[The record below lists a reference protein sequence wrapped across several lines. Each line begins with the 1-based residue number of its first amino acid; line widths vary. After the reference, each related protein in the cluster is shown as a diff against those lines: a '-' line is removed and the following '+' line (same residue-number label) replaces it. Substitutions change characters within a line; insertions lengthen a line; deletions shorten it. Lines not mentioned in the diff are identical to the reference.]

1 MLGNSKGPGEMGRVG
16 PRHDKTALGTF
27 ATCKH
32 PGEPAT
38 SVSTHGMG
46 RVMTKWPVGHS
57 RRANIPMFP
66 PICAAQSEA
75 SSYAT

>member
-46 RVMTKWPVGHS
+46 HVMTKWPMGHS
-57 RRANIPMFP
+57 
-66 PICAAQSEA
+66 
-75 SSYAT
+75 